1 MTTYSLTLARVETY
15 FDKTATRTWERLTSD
30 APVSRVRQ
38 SVRAGRDQMR
48 SLLLGQLPENLSGQR
63 ILDAGCGAGQ
73 MAIELARRGATVVGC
88 DVSPRLLEVA
98 QRRTPSEL
106 VHKISYESGDMLRHS
121 FGSFDHAIAMDSLIY
136 YSVPDVAAALGAISK
151 QVSGKLLFSLA
162 PRTKMLLAMWSVG
175 KLFPRSDRSPMIVP
189 HSVAQLRED
198 LIRAKVERNLRPL
211 QTVRSGFYISQA
223 LELEP

>member
-48 SLLLGQLPENLSGQR
+48 SLLLGQLPEDLAGCK
-63 ILDAGCGAGQ
+63 ILDAGCGVGQ
-73 MAIELARRGATVVGC
+73 MTIELARRGATVVGC
-88 DVSPRLLEVA
+88 DVSPRLLEIA
-98 QRRTPSEL
+98 RQRTPAEL
-106 VHKISYESGDMLRHS
+106 VDKISYESGDMLKHR
-121 FGSFDHAIAMDSLIY
+121 FGAFDYAIAMDSLIY
-136 YSVPDVAAALGAISK
+136 YSVPDVAAALSALSE
-151 QVSGKLLFSLA
+151 QAAGKLLFTLA

-189 HSVAQLRED
+189 HRVVQLRRE
-198 LIRAKVERNLRPL
+198 LFRVKVERNLRPI
-211 QTVRSGFYISQA
+211 QTVKSGFYISQA
-223 LELEP
+223 LELAP